1 MPNLNSMKSESHK
14 SIIHNAPFGYAH
26 FEIVSD
32 KDGFLQDYRFIEVN
46 SEFEKLTNS
55 RAKDV
60 IGRSF
65 REVGAA
71 LGKDE
76 IDKRVKD
83 YGEIALNGGNKTF
96 EYITPDG
103 EKSLRTFAFST
114 EKGFFTLFVED
125 ITESKNIEKQLLD
138 NQERYKTI
146 FNFSPIGIVQI
157 DPESN
162 IIDANQEFLNILGT
176 TYNTLIGLNILRNVL
191 DQKMIETVLEALKGK
206 TSYYEGAYESVT
218 GRKKTYVKGSFAP
231 QFNKS
236 GNISGCIG
244 IFEDVSEKHTAIEE
258 LTHAKEKAQ
267 ESDRLKSAFLANMS
281 HEIRTPMN
289 GILGF
294 LSILEDMDITGEER
308 HFYFDIIKS
317 SGERLLNTIND
328 IIEISKIESGQ
339 LPVINS
345 FINISEIMD
354 FHFQFFRKQTKD
366 KKINFI
372 LNETVRGEDAL
383 IDTDKYKID
392 GILTNLIRNAIKF
405 TTQGT
410 IEIGNY
416 TKGDKIIFYI
426 KDSGMGIPLNRQE
439 AIFDR
444 FVQADYDNSR
454 PNEGSGLGL
463 SIVKAYVDTLQGKIW
478 VDSVV
483 GEGST
488 FFFSIPYNPLKRRFL
503 NADDLPPTSKIL

>member
-1 MPNLNSMKSESHK
+1 MKNESYK

-32 KDGFLQDYRFIEVN
+32 GDGAPLDYIFIEVN
-46 SEFEKLTNS
+46 SLFERLTNS

-71 LGKDE
+71 LGRE
-76 IDKRVKD
+76 ELDKRVKD
-83 YGEIALNGGNKTF
+83 YGEIALNGASKVF
-96 EYITPDG
+96 EYQTPDG
-103 EKSLRTFAFST
+103 ERILRTFAFST
-114 EKGFFTLFVED
+114 ERGFFTLFIED
-125 ITESKNIEKQLLD
+125 ITENKKSEKQLLD

-157 DPESN
+157 DPQSY

-176 TYNTLIGLNILRNVL
+176 TYNDLIGFNILRNVQ
-191 DQKMIETVLEALKGK
+191 DSQMIGTVSEAINGR

-231 QFNKS
+231 QFNKE
-236 GNISGCIG
+236 GKISGCIG
-244 IFEDVSEKHTAIEE
+244 IFEDVSEKHSAIEE
-258 LTHAKEKAQ
+258 LTKAKEKAQ

-328 IIEISKIESGQ
+328 IIEISKIEAGQ
-339 LPVINS
+339 LPVTNS

-354 FHFQFFRKQTKD
+354 FHFNFFRKQTKD

-392 GILTNLIRNAIKF
+392 GILINLIRNAIKF
-405 TTQGT
+405 TSQGT

-416 TKGDKIIFYI
+416 TKGDKITFYI
-426 KDSGMGIPLNRQE
+426 KDSGMGIPLNKQE

-463 SIVKAYVDTLQGKIW
+463 SIVKAYVDSLQGKIW

-488 FFFSIPYNPLKRRFL
+488 FFFSIPYNPLKKRL
-503 NADDLPPTSKIL
+503 LETDPGLTAD

>member
-1 MPNLNSMKSESHK
+1 MKNESYK

-26 FEIVSD
+26 FKIVSD
-32 KDGFLQDYRFIEVN
+32 GDGTPADYTFIEVN
-46 SEFEKLTNS
+46 SLFERLTNTN
-55 RAKDV
+55 ANDV

-71 LGKDE
+71 LGRE
-76 IDKRVKD
+76 ELDKRVKD
-83 YGEIALNGGNKTF
+83 YGEIALNGGSKVF
-96 EYITPDG
+96 EYHTPDG
-103 EKSLRTFAFST
+103 EKTLRTFAFST
-114 EKGFFTLFVED
+114 EIGFFTLFVED
-125 ITESKNIEKQLLD
+125 ITENKRNEKQLLD

-157 DPESN
+157 DPQSY

-176 TYNTLIGLNILRNVL
+176 THNDLMGFNILRQVKDL
-191 DQKMIETVLEALKGK
+191 QMINTVSEALAGKTAYYEDVYQSITGKKKVFVKGK
-206 TSYYEGAYESVT
+206 FT
-218 GRKKTYVKGSFAP
+218 P
-231 QFNKS
+231 QFDNK
-236 GNISGCIG
+236 GNISGCVG
-244 IFEDVSEKHTAIEE
+244 IFEDVSEKHSVIEE
-258 LTHAKEKAQ
+258 LIKAKEKAQ

-294 LSILEDMDITGEER
+294 LSILEDMDISGEER

-328 IIEISKIESGQ
+328 IIEISKIEAGQ
-339 LPVINS
+339 LPVSNS

-354 FHFQFFRKQTKD
+354 FHFNFFRKQTKD

-372 LNETVRGEDAL
+372 LNETVLGEDAL

-392 GILTNLIRNAIKF
+392 GILINLLRNAIKF
-405 TTQGT
+405 TSQGT

-416 TKGDKIIFYI
+416 TKGDKITFYI
-426 KDSGMGIPLNRQE
+426 KDSGTGIPLNKQE
-439 AIFDR
+439 AIFNR

-463 SIVKAYVDTLQGKIW
+463 SIVKAYVDSLQGKIW
-478 VDSVV
+478 VNSIV

-488 FFFSIPYNPLKRRFL
+488 FFFSIPYSPLRKRL
-503 NADDLPPTSKIL
+503 SETDSGLTNN

>member
-1 MPNLNSMKSESHK
+1 MKTESYK
-14 SIIHNAPFGYAH
+14 SIILNAPFGYAH

-32 KDGFLQDYRFIEVN
+32 ADGVPQDYTFIEVN
-46 SEFEKLTNS
+46 SLFEKLTNS
-55 RAKDV
+55 KAKDV

-65 REVGAA
+65 REVGKA

-76 IDKRVKD
+76 LDKRVRD
-83 YGEIALNGGNKTF
+83 YGEIALNGGSKTF
-96 EYITPDG
+96 EYITPD
-103 EKSLRTFAFST
+103 EERTLRTFAFST
-114 EKGFFTLFVED
+114 ERGFFTLFVED
-125 ITESKNIEKQLLD
+125 ITERKKSEKQLLD

-157 DPESN
+157 DPQSY
-162 IIDANQEFLNILGT
+162 IIDVNQEFINILGS
-176 TYNTLIGLNILRNVL
+176 TYNDLIGFNILRNVQ
-191 DQKMIETVLEALKGK
+191 DSQMIETVSEAINGR
-206 TSYYEGAYESVT
+206 TSYYEGIYESVT

-231 QFNKS
+231 QFNKE
-236 GNISGCIG
+236 GKISGCIG
-244 IFEDVSEKHTAIEE
+244 IFEDVSEKHAAIEE
-258 LTHAKEKAQ
+258 LTKAKEKAQ

-294 LSILEDMDITGEER
+294 LSILEDMDISGEER

-328 IIEISKIESGQ
+328 IIEISKIEAGQ
-339 LPVINS
+339 LPVTNS

-354 FHFQFFRKQTKD
+354 FHFNFFRKQTKD

-392 GILTNLIRNAIKF
+392 GILINLIRNAIKF
-405 TTQGT
+405 TSQGT

-426 KDSGMGIPLNRQE
+426 KDSGMGIPLNKQV

-463 SIVKAYVDTLQGKIW
+463 SIVKAYVDSLQGKIW

-488 FFFSIPYNPLKRRFL
+488 FFFSIPYNPLKKRL
-503 NADDLPPTSKIL
+503 LEADESTNSNQTFKT

>member
-1 MPNLNSMKSESHK
+1 MKNESYK

-26 FEIVSD
+26 FEIVCD
-32 KDGFLQDYRFIEVN
+32 KDGIPEDYRFIEVN
-46 SEFEKLTNS
+46 REFERLTNS
-55 RAKDV
+55 KAIDV

-65 REVGAA
+65 REVGAV

-76 IDKRVKD
+76 IDKRVKE
-83 YGEIALNGGNKTF
+83 YGEIAINGGSKIFDYQAPLT
-96 EYITPDG
+96 ERT
-103 EKSLRTFAFST
+103 LRTFAFST

-125 ITESKNIEKQLLD
+125 ITESKNTEKQLLD
-138 NQERYKTI
+138 NEERYNTI
-146 FNFSPIGIVQI
+146 FNYSPIGIVQI
-157 DPESN
+157 DPQST
-162 IIDANQEFLNILGT
+162 IVDANQEFINILGT
-176 TYNTLIGLNILRNVL
+176 SYDALMGFNILRQVKDL
-191 DQKMIETVLEALKGK
+191 QMIRTVTEALEGK
-206 TSYYEGAYESVT
+206 TSYYEDIYESVT
-218 GRKKTYVKGSFAP
+218 GKKRVFVKGSFTP
-231 QFNKS
+231 QFNKE
-236 GNISGCIG
+236 GNISGCVG

-258 LTHAKEKAQ
+258 LTKAKEKAQ

-328 IIEISKIESGQ
+328 IIEISKIEAGQ
-339 LPVINS
+339 LPVTNS

-392 GILTNLIRNAIKF
+392 GILINLIRNAIKF

-426 KDSGMGIPLNRQE
+426 KDSGMGIPLNKQE

-463 SIVKAYVDTLQGKIW
+463 SIVKAYLDSLQGKIW
-478 VDSVV
+478 LNSVV

-488 FFFSIPYNPLKRRFL
+488 FFFSIPYNPLKKKNL
-503 NADDLPPTSKIL
+503 DTDIHSYPN